1 MGKNFSKTQESL
13 IVSNKI
19 LEKRDNVY
27 MPLSNHELFIVETY
41 KGKSAGV
48 KFTNR
53 FIDWVSNMFNVDASN
68 FQQEA
73 LF

>member
-1 MGKNFSKTQESL
+1 
-13 IVSNKI
+13 
-19 LEKRDNVY
+19 